1 MNDFFVWLD
10 LGVWRSLFAALLLPP
25 VPLIVLTLVGARL
38 IPARRWLGWLAVLL
52 GALGTW
58 FSCTDIGAT
67 ALRFWLLP
75 PTRALSPSDV
85 AELKRAP
92 ATAIVVLGGGM
103 RRLAPEYGVSDL
115 NYLGLDRLRYGLW
128 LARETDLP
136 VLFSGGR
143 GHTARPSEATEA
155 EIAARVAER
164 DFRSTLRWQESES
177 RDTRENAI
185 KSVALLKT
193 QGIERIVLVTH
204 AYHMPRSLANFD
216 RAITTAQ
223 VRMKVTAAPMD
234 VRPSERPRLM
244 DFLPSRSGYVDTRL
258 ILHEW
263 IGRVIGA

>member
-1 MNDFFVWLD
+1 MNDLLVWLD
-10 LGVWRSLFAALLLPP
+10 LGVWRPFLASLLLPP
-25 VPLIVLTLVGARL
+25 VPFIVLTLAGARL
-38 IPARRWLGWLAVLL
+38 IPARRWAGWLAVLL

-58 FSCTDIGAT
+58 FSCTDIGAS

-75 PTRALSPSDV
+75 PTRALSPGEV

-103 RRLAPEYGVSDL
+103 KRLAPEYGVSDL
-115 NYLGLDRLRYGLW
+115 NSLGLDRLRYGLS
-128 LARETDLP
+128 LARETGLP

-143 GHTARPSEATEA
+143 GHGAEPTDASEA

-164 DFRSTLRWQESES
+164 DFRSSLRWQESES

-193 QGIERIVLVTH
+193 QGIEHIVLVTH
-204 AYHMPRSLANFD
+204 AYHMPRSLANFE
-216 RAITTAQ
+216 RAIGAAQ
-223 VRMKVTAAPMD
+223 ARMKLTAAPMD
-234 VRPSERPRLM
+234 VRPAERPRLM
-244 DFLPSRSGYVDTRL
+244 DFMPSRGGYVDTRL

-263 IGRVIGA
+263 IGRLIGA